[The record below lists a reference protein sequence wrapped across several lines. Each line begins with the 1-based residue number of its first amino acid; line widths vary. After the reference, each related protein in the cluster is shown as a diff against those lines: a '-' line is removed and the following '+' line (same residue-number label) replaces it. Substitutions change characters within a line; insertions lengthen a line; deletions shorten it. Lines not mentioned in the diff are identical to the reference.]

1 VTLKNESAQG
11 GLRVPEAANG
21 IQINFCKNVECSN
34 FGVPASTQKQP
45 KGPGAKE
52 RRTDSY
58 SINSSPNKRGEN
70 IPRLECDVCREKPPL
85 RSNRAIEE
93 EQNRL
98 MGYLSEKPVGCTE
111 EKCPNHLVDL
121 KAGKLYYQAFGK
133 TKSGSQRYRCKL
145 CKTTFAIG
153 SPTKQHRAPYKNI
166 QVFRLQVNKM
176 PLKRICEVADID
188 IHSLYGK
195 IDFIHRQCLA
205 FAADRE
211 RTLLD
216 GMPIKRLYIAA
227 SRHRPILH
235 AGEKTDIS
243 VRTTDCYAERGRK
256 KMVRLQPI

>member
-1 VTLKNESAQG
+1 MTLKNESAQG

-121 KAGKLYYQAFGK
+121 EPGSSI
-133 TKSGSQRYRCKL
+133 TKHS
-145 CKTTFAIG
+145 A
-153 SPTKQHRAPYKNI
+153 KQNPGLSVTDVSFVKP
-166 QVFRLQVNKM
+166 RL
-176 PLKRICEVADID
+176 R
-188 IHSLYGK
+188 
-195 IDFIHRQCLA
+195 
-205 FAADRE
+205 
-211 RTLLD
+211 
-216 GMPIKRLYIAA
+216 
-227 SRHRPILH
+227 
-235 AGEKTDIS
+235 
-243 VRTTDCYAERGRK
+243 
-256 KMVRLQPI
+256 